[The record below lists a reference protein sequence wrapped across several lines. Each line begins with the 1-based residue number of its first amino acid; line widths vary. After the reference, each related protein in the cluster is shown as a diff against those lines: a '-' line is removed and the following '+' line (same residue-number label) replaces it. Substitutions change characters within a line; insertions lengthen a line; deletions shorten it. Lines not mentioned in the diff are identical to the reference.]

1 MNRLGTRANPVLGV
15 ILLLSLLAFLAVEAS
30 KIDVKQKWYSEKLAA
45 ARHAQA
51 AAMCIKEFRLEKGV
65 FIDEVNDP
73 NETALIGQEVTPIT
87 TDRGDINAKLAT
99 TNPNFAAVV
108 VDLLKQAGLKEGDH
122 VAVAMTGS
130 FPGLNVSVFAA
141 LETMK
146 LSPIV
151 ITSVGSSNW
160 GANDPYFTWLDM
172 ERVLS
177 EAKVFHTRS
186 VAASVGGG
194 SDIGRGLSP
203 EGREFILAAIRRNG
217 AALIRED
224 LLEKSVERR
233 LELYEKHSKGKPLKA
248 YINVGGGIASLGA
261 TVNGEIIPGGLSKT
275 LSMKNFPARGVIVEM
290 VRRGIPIIHLYNV
303 QQIGALY
310 GLPSE
315 PVPLPEPGSGGVFSQ
330 KRYNVPVTLA
340 AAVVLLGIIVLTAY
354 VDRRRHRLGTE
365 LAPSGGSELENE
377 L

>member
-1 MNRLGTRANPVLGV
+1 
-15 ILLLSLLAFLAVEAS
+15 
-30 KIDVKQKWYSEKLAA
+30 
-45 ARHAQA
+45 
-51 AAMCIKEFRLEKGV
+51 
-65 FIDEVNDP
+65 
-73 NETALIGQEVTPIT
+73 
-87 TDRGDINAKLAT
+87 
-99 TNPNFAAVV
+99 
-108 VDLLKQAGLKEGDH
+108 
-122 VAVAMTGS
+122 
-130 FPGLNVSVFAA
+130 VFAA

-160 GANDPYFTWLDM
+160 GANDPFFTWLDM
-172 ERVLS
+172 ERVLY
-177 EAKVFHTRS
+177 EEKVFHTRS
-186 VAASVGGG
+186 VAASIGGG

-275 LSMKNFPARGVIVEM
+275 LSMKNFPVRGVIVEM
-290 VRRGIPIIHLYNV
+290 ARRGIPIMHLYNV
-303 QQIGALY
+303 QQIGSLY

-330 KRYNVPVTLA
+330 ERYNVPVTLA
-340 AAVVLLGIIVLTAY
+340 AAVVLLGIIVLTAF